1 MAPRMC
7 APDPLPVSLSNGGAQ
22 CPADF
27 QRVGRSFAS
36 AQDDMP
42 PSARLISSLWGD
54 PSLVLRM
61 TGLRV
66 PG

>member
-36 AQDDMP
+36 AQDDTGWPM
-42 PSARLISSLWGD
+42 RLSSPDALMVQSVGIN
-54 PSLVLRM
+54 
-61 TGLRV
+61 GFYNK
-66 PG
+66 